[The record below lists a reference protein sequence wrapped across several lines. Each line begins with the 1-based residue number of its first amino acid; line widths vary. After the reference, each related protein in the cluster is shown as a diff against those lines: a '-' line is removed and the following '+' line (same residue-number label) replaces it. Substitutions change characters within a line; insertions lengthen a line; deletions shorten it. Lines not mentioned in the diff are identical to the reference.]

1 MKKIPA
7 AIFGASGMVGQRFI
21 SLLQEHPQIELAAAY
36 SSDRS
41 GGKTIGEI
49 WRIPEIPLREE
60 TSSMK
65 LEKLDIEDA
74 AARGIRIAFG
84 ALPADL
90 AKDVE
95 LVAASKG
102 IAVFSNAGAYRM
114 EPDVPIL
121 IPEINFDHL
130 NIVDLQRKNRNN
142 RGFIVTNSNCSV
154 AGLSVAL
161 KPLVDRFRFK
171 RVFVSTY
178 QAISGAGYPGVPSLD
193 INANCLPFI
202 KNEEEKMNREAR
214 KILGKYD
221 GESIKP
227 LDIDIWAHCVR
238 VPSRDG
244 HLESVSI
251 PLEEGDVPSV
261 EQVEQIFESFT
272 GVPQKLK
279 LPTAPEQ
286 MIILRREKD
295 RPQPV
300 LDAMAG
306 CPDRARGMAVSV
318 GRIRIDGN
326 LLRFFCLV
334 HNTLRGGAGDSVLNA
349 ECAIHEGKI

>member
-7 AIFGASGMVGQRFI
+7 AIFGASGMVGQRFA
-21 SLLQEHPQIELAAAY
+21 SLLQDHPQIELVVAY

-41 GGKTIGEI
+41 RGKTLGEI
-49 WRIPEIPLREE
+49 WRIPEKPLREDI
-60 TSSMK
+60 SSLK
-65 LEKLDIEDA
+65 LETLDIDDA
-74 AARGIRIAFG
+74 AEKGVKIAFG

-90 AKDVE
+90 AKDIE

-130 NIVDLQRKNRNN
+130 NIVDLQRKNRNSK
-142 RGFIVTNSNCSV
+142 GFVVTNSNCSV

-214 KILGKYD
+214 KILGSYD
-221 GESIKP
+221 GRSIKP
-227 LDIDIWAHCVR
+227 LDIDVWAHCVR

-251 PLEEGDVPSV
+251 LLEEEPPGVKEV
-261 EQVEQIFESFT
+261 ERIFEEFT
-272 GVPQKLK
+272 GIPQKLK
-279 LPTAPEQ
+279 LPTAPEKT
-286 MIILRREKD
+286 IIVRKEKD
-295 RPQPV
+295 RPQPI

-306 CPDRARGMAVSV
+306 HPDRARGMAVSV
-318 GRIRIDGN
+318 GRIRIDDN

>member
-1 MKKIPA
+1 MNKIPA
-7 AIFGASGMVGQRFI
+7 AIFGASGMVGQRFA
-21 SLLQEHPQIELAAAY
+21 SLLQNHPQIELVAAY

-41 GGKTIGEI
+41 RGKTLGEI
-49 WRIPEIPLREE
+49 WRIPEIPLIEGV
-60 TSSMK
+60 SSLK
-65 LEKLDIEDA
+65 LEKLDVEDA
-74 AARGIRIAFG
+74 AAKGVKIAFG

-114 EPDVPIL
+114 ESDVPIL

-130 NIVDLQRKNRNN
+130 KIVDVQRKNRNSK
-142 RGFIVTNSNCSV
+142 GFIVTNSNCSV

-161 KPLVDRFRFK
+161 KPLVDRLRFK

-214 KILGKYD
+214 KILGSFNGK
-221 GESIKP
+221 SIDP
-227 LDIDIWAHCVR
+227 RDIEVWAHCVR

-251 PLEEGDVPSV
+251 LLDGQPPSV
-261 EQVEQIFESFT
+261 EEVERIFDEFT
-272 GVPQKLK
+272 GVPQELK
-279 LPTAPEQ
+279 LPTAPQ
-286 MIILRREKD
+286 QAIIVRKERD
-295 RPQPV
+295 RPQPI

-306 CPDRARGMAVSV
+306 YPDRARGMAVSV

-349 ECAIHEGKI
+349 ECAIHEGKT